1 MSLRRSTGAFGRAL
15 SCQRVLL
22 SSCIFMIQRQLH
34 LVSSQDGI
42 IQNPACLQD
51 SPTHYYA
58 VPIPAEKLKEEQKGD
73 LTVDEIKALT
83 IVKSKRK
90 LMIQTWYRSQTN
102 AAHLA
107 RSGRLK
113 GALGLSKTLS
123 GGDEGEADAAIKAEG
138 ISTRGKKLARRKD
151 LTRAKYATEDDD
163 IRAEVQEKHQEAL
176 ASWKEKWEMARAG
189 FVQEVEQEDKIKALN
204 ELGAHLDHIFC
215 HLSHKTGSYHLRETD
230 IGSEFSAQYTGFG
243 EVQTAYTDFV
253 KLALAHDDNMQALA
267 DAGDAD
273 EIVNNNS
280 DGEPNESNE
289 LFGLGSQADEEK
301 AEEGRITDN
310 TVTGMELNGLYEFD
324 LMDDYMSAVDSSMG
338 AGTIT
343 GIATVPN
350 NNVTPLD
357 FDQLDFSSLDMA
369 DVDTF
374 FNSLPCDPFTASGP
388 STLEDLNFGFMHN
401 FSRSPDFSYSLPP
414 FPAEPTLPAFAGN
427 TSMHSTTPPPH
438 SDYQLPTTPSSSSG
452 INVIDSNTC
461 HEPLMNLP
469 VGRQE
474 DSTDPLSLTPSSAS
488 SINMLDSNLNTCH
501 KPLTTLR
508 VGLQD
513 NPGGARV
520 HPPVSASK
528 ENNKRKAT
536 HGHSQQET
544 ETRLTSL
551 FVFNYLSTAAY
562 IEIQTQVLISRIYY
576 RD

>member
-1 MSLRRSTGAFGRAL
+1 FTCIAGGRDPTTGDIV
-15 SCQRVLL
+15 VL
-22 SSCIFMIQRQLH
+22 
-34 LVSSQDGI
+34 D
-42 IQNPACLQD
+42 
-51 SPTHYYA
+51 
-58 VPIPAEKLKEEQKGD
+58 
-73 LTVDEIKALT
+73 
-83 IVKSKRK
+83 
-90 LMIQTWYRSQTN
+90 
-102 AAHLA
+102 
-107 RSGRLK
+107 
-113 GALGLSKTLS
+113 
-123 GGDEGEADAAIKAEG
+123 
-138 ISTRGKKLARRKD
+138 
-151 LTRAKYATEDDD
+151 
-163 IRAEVQEKHQEAL
+163 
-176 ASWKEKWEMARAG
+176 
-189 FVQEVEQEDKIKALN
+189 
-204 ELGAHLDHIFC
+204 
-215 HLSHKTGSYHLRETD
+215 YHLGETD

-243 EVQTAYTDFV
+243 EVQTAYADFV

-273 EIVNNNS
+273 EVVNNNS
-280 DGEPNESNE
+280 DGEPNESDE

-324 LMDDYMSAVDSSMG
+324 LMDDYMSAVDSSTG

-343 GIATVPN
+343 SIATVPN

-388 STLEDLNFGFMHN
+388 STFEDLNFGFMHD
-401 FSRSPDFSYSLPP
+401 FSRSSDFSYSLPP

-461 HEPLMNLP
+461 HEPLMSLP

-501 KPLTTLR
+501 EPLTTLR

-513 NPGGARV
+513 NPGGPRRTTRRHVPSTREHALNAIGSSGARV
-520 HPPVSASK
+520 RPPVSASK
-528 ENNKRKAT
+528 ENNKRK
-536 HGHSQQET
+536 GKSMGT
-544 ETRLTSL
+544 E
-551 FVFNYLSTAAY
+551 
-562 IEIQTQVLISRIYY
+562 EQSRKKQKHA
-576 RD
+576 